1 MSWCCAGLGFF
12 GRRLVGLMLDGSHH
26 GEGEHD
32 ERDVTMPAVPGSG
45 FVVVEPELVFGRL
58 EAILDRPGLD
68 RSPCRTP
75 SGEVGE
81 IAVGDI
87 TPDQQASCPKD
98 LAVMVRLFAFE
109 IGQFEIA
116 PVVQSWSFGSGT
128 GRQTPPVRSSLR
140 LCDLLGGADDPL
152 RLAPGC
158 KPMIGIDAEY
168 IAFTG
173 LAQLPLDIADP
184 IDAVSC
190 NPAE

>member
-1 MSWCCAGLGFF
+1 MFWRCARLGFF

-45 FVVVEPELVFGRL
+45 FVVVEPELVFGCL
-58 EAILDRPGLD
+58 EAILDRPAMALNADQGLD

-75 SGEVGE
+75 GGEVGE

-87 TPDQQASCPKD
+87 TPDQQAC
-98 LAVMVRLFAFE
+98 
-109 IGQFEIA
+109 
-116 PVVQSWSFGSGT
+116 T
-128 GRQTPPVRSSLR
+128 GRQPPPVRSLLR
-140 LCDLLGGADDPL
+140 LCDLLGGADNPL

-173 LAQLPLDIADP
+173 LA
-184 IDAVSC
+184 
-190 NPAE
+190 

>member
-1 MSWCCAGLGFF
+1 MFWRCARLGFF

-45 FVVVEPELVFGRL
+45 FVVIEPELVFGSL
-58 EAILDRPGLD
+58 EAILDRPAMALDADQGLD
-68 RSPCRTP
+68 RSPGRAP
-75 SGEVGE
+75 GGEVGE

-109 IGQFEIA
+109 IGQFEVA

-140 LCDLLGGADDPL
+140 VCDLLGGTEHPL

-158 KPMIGIDAEY
+158 KPMIGIDAED

-173 LAQLPLDIADP
+173 LA
-184 IDAVSC
+184 
-190 NPAE
+190 

>member
-1 MSWCCAGLGFF
+1 MFGCCARLCFF
-12 GRRLVGLMLDGSHH
+12 GRLLVGLMLNGGHH
-26 GEGEHD
+26 GEDEHD

-45 FVVVEPELVFGRL
+45 FVVVEPELVFGCL
-58 EAILDRPGLD
+58 EAVLDRPAMALDVDQGLD

-81 IAVGDI
+81 IAIGDI

-109 IGQFEIA
+109 IGQFEVT
-116 PVVQSWSFGSGT
+116 PVMQSWSFGSST
-128 GRQTPPVRSSLR
+128 GRQAPPVRSSLR
-140 LCDLLGGADDPL
+140 LCDLLGGADNPL
-152 RLAPGC
+152 RLAPRC

-173 LAQLPLDIADP
+173 LA
-184 IDAVSC
+184 
-190 NPAE
+190 